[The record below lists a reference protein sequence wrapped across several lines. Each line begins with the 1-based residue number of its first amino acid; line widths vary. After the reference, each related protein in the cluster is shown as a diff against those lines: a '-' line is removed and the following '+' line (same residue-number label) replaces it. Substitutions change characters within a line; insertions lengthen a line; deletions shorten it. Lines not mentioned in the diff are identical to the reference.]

1 MSFSLPKR
9 SKVEAH
15 NVIRDV
21 FERGAGIPGFISFGI
36 GNPASET
43 IPVKKIQ
50 EEFCRLIID
59 HPLALLQYGPMN
71 GDNHLAEQTIK
82 HLVTKRNM
90 SAEGQSILI
99 SSGSG
104 QCLGLVPRTVCEDG
118 DEVYMD
124 AYTFTSGINA
134 VRNCGAAAIG
144 VAMDDDGMIPEA
156 LEEAAKSGKGKYI
169 YLIPNFQN
177 PTGITMP
184 LERRKAIYEI
194 ACKYDLLIYE
204 DDPYGEIQFTEM
216 EEPTFKSFDV
226 EDRVLYAGS
235 YSKTMAAGLRVGFLF
250 GPTSI
255 IESIQML
262 KNNQDGQMPLIT
274 QQVVSAILDDIDFD
288 KQLITLG
295 KVYKEKCDLM
305 VNTLKEYGSKNI
317 KIVEPKGGMFT
328 WITLPEHVDADAFF
342 EACMAQKVGII
353 PSAAFAADGV
363 ANGHSFRLNYTV
375 PTKEQIVTGA
385 KIVAELSKKFCD

>member
-1 MSFSLPKR
+1 MSFSLPER
-9 SKVEAH
+9 SKVEGH
-15 NVIRDV
+15 NFIRDV
-21 FERGAGIPGFISFGI
+21 FERGAGIPNFISFGI

-59 HPLALLQYGPMN
+59 HPLALLQYGPMG
-71 GDNHLAEQTIK
+71 GDQHLAEQIVT
-82 HLVTKRNM
+82 HLIEKRNM
-90 SAEGQSILI
+90 TAEGQTVLI
-99 SSGSG
+99 SAGSG
-104 QCLGLVPRTVCEDG
+104 QCLGLVPRTICEVG

-124 AYTFTSGINA
+124 AYTFTSGISA

-144 VAMDDDGMIPEA
+144 IAMDDDGMIPEV
-156 LEEAAKSGKGKYI
+156 LETAAKSGKGKYI

-204 DDPYGEIQFTEM
+204 DDPYGEIRFTTAEV
-216 EEPTFKSFDV
+216 PTFKSFDT
-226 EDRVLYAGS
+226 DNRVLYAGS
-235 YSKTMAAGLRVGFLF
+235 FSKTLAAGLRVGFLF
-250 GPTSI
+250 GPQGI

-274 QQVVSAILDDIDFD
+274 QQVVSAVLDDIDYD
-288 KQLITLG
+288 EQILTLG

-305 VNTLKEYGSKNI
+305 VNTLKAFGSKNMN
-317 KIVEPKGGMFT
+317 IVEPKGGMFT
-328 WITLPEHVDADAFF
+328 WITLPEHVDVDAFF
-342 EACMAQKVGII
+342 EACMEKKVGII
-353 PSAAFAADGV
+353 KSAAFAADGIPD
-363 ANGHSFRLNYTV
+363 GHSFRLNYTV
-375 PTKEQIVTGA
+375 PTKAQIVEGC
-385 KIVAELSKKFCD
+385 KIVGEVSKQFCD